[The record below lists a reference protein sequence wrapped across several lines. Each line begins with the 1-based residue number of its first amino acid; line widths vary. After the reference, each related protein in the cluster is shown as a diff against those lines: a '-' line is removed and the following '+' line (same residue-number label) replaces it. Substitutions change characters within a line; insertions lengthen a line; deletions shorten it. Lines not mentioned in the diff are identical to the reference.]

1 MNYQNL
7 NTNSELEN
15 YQKNSKAKKIINT
28 LSNLWGFY
36 LAQFIAILLAVI
48 ICNVQSNQL
57 QDLFNQIQTSQTIA
71 AEFWI
76 AATVFIIIFIALEG
90 SGIALAIQIKKL
102 NEMYPENIKNYLAIL
117 FLIGLFIFITS
128 LIAIPITIF
137 SYQKITK
144 EIKEQE
150 KNSTNSLI

>member
-36 LAQFIAILLAVI
+36 LGQFIAILLAVI

-57 QDLFNQIQTSQTIA
+57 QDLFN
-71 AEFWI
+71 
-76 AATVFIIIFIALEG
+76 
-90 SGIALAIQIKKL
+90 
-102 NEMYPENIKNYLAIL
+102 
-117 FLIGLFIFITS
+117 
-128 LIAIPITIF
+128 
-137 SYQKITK
+137 
-144 EIKEQE
+144 
-150 KNSTNSLI
+150 